1 MQEPHRVG
9 MWMMN
14 LKGTDGIAVMG
25 LLATASAATIRIPA
39 TELLN
44 ADMGRSATIK
54 TARTCTP
61 RGAINNSNTWSLHR
75 VVQLHR
81 PLQLHKPIQR
91 PA

>member
-1 MQEPHRVG
+1 MVG
-9 MWMMN
+9 MWTTN
-14 LKGTDGIAVMG
+14 LKRTEGIAVTG
-25 LLATASAATIRIPA
+25 LLAIASAATIRIPA

-44 ADMGRSATIK
+44 ADMARSATIK
-54 TARTCTP
+54 TARTCTT
-61 RGAINNSNTWSLHR
+61 RGAPINCANTSSLHR